1 MLNKEANDKLY
12 KIIKIKPKINSN
24 NLIYKTGDKKV
35 WHICF

>member
-35 WHICF
+35 